1 MGVDPTGA
9 SLHIGHLVVLLPLL
23 HFYLKGHFCYGI
35 VGGGTSRIGD
45 PSGKMKERKNMSL
58 ECITDNCLKI
68 ENQLDKFFKN
78 GTAYALKRGYDSS
91 KIGKYY
97 IINNLTWYNQL
108 SLFDFL
114 KIVGSNIRL
123 KRMLSRDSVKNRLES
138 DRGINYSEFTYQLL
152 QAYDFWY
159 LNKHH
164 NVSLQIGGSDQWGN
178 IVSGIELINKMNPQ
192 ENQTDS
198 LIFRKEP
205 YGMIVPLL
213 LKKNGEKIGKSS
225 GNAIWLNPD
234 MFSPYE
240 LYQYFIQSS
249 DEIVEKYLKFFTL
262 LPLDVIYEIIKQHS
276 NNPEKRYA
284 QHKLAEEI
292 VMLIHGQEE
301 MEKSRTVAKLLFS
314 NQEKDKE
321 LEISHIFKVLS
332 DKQDIITL
340 SKKKVIGM
348 TISQIIRESKVISS
362 KSKINKLIQNGGVCN
377 NKEKI
382 TNPLTHV
389 TEDWLIGKKFLIL
402 KLGKKRHIIINVEN

>member
-45 PSGKMKERKNMSL
+45 PSGKMKEREKMSL
-58 ECITDNCLKI
+58 EYLSENCLKI
-68 ENQLDKFFKN
+68 ESQLDRFFKN
-78 GTAYALKRGYDSS
+78 GTAYALKRGYDAS

-114 KIVGSNIRL
+114 KIVGHNIQL
-123 KRMLSRDSVKNRLES
+123 KRMLSRDSVKNRFES
-138 DRGINYSEFTYQLL
+138 NRGINYNEFTYQLL

-159 LNKHH
+159 LNQHY

-178 IVSGIELINKMNPQ
+178 IVSGIELINKMNSQ
-192 ENQTDS
+192 ESQTNS
-198 LIFRKEP
+198 LIFRREP

-234 MFSPYE
+234 MISPYE
-240 LYQYFIQSS
+240 LYQFFVQSS

-301 MEKSRTVAKLLFS
+301 MEKSRATSQLLFS
-314 NQEKDKE
+314 NQDKE
-321 LEISHIFKVLS
+321 LEISQIFKVFS

-340 SKKKVIGM
+340 SRKKVIGVA
-348 TISQIIRESKVISS
+348 ISQIIKETNVISS
-362 KSKINKLIQNGGVCN
+362 KSKINKLIQNGGVRS

-382 TNPLTHV
+382 TNPSTQV
-389 TEDWLIGKKFLIL
+389 TEDWLIGNKFLIL
-402 KLGKKRHIIINVEN
+402 KLGKKKHLIINVEN